1 MRIKVWGCRGS
12 LPTPGSDTV
21 RYGGNTT
28 CLEIRLNDGTL
39 IIADA
44 GSGIRRLG
52 TKLLA
57 EEDLTELY
65 LFVTHAHWDH
75 LTGFPFFRPAYSSK
89 NRIYVR
95 GGPRVK
101 RSLAKYL
108 EHQMEPPFFPVP
120 FKVMQAAFDFTSGD
134 PKRTSIGSAEIIPI
148 PLSHPG
154 GGYGF
159 KLIEDGRAFVFLP
172 DNELDL
178 AYENGLTK
186 EDYVDLCRG
195 AALLM
200 HDAQYTDDEY
210 ASSKVGW
217 GHSRLSSAVELGIRA
232 KVERLGLFHHDP
244 DHSDDDIDG
253 FVVLCRNQV
262 MQAGSKM
269 ECFGAQEGMEIIV

>member
-12 LPTPGSDTV
+12 LPAPGWDTV

-44 GSGIRRLG
+44 GSGIRMLG
-52 TKLLA
+52 TDLLA

-75 LTGFPFFRPAYSSK
+75 LTGFPFFRPAYSS
-89 NRIYVR
+89 RFGIHVR
-95 GGPRVK
+95 GGPRAK
-101 RSLAKYL
+101 GSLAKYL
-108 EHQMEPPFFPVP
+108 ERQMEPPFFPVP
-120 FKVMQAAFDFTSGD
+120 FTAMKAAFDFTSGD

-148 PLSHPG
+148 RLNHPD

-159 KLIEDGRAFVFLP
+159 KLIEDNRAFVFLP
-172 DNELDL
+172 DNELDF
-178 AYENGLTK
+178 AYEHGMSTA
-186 EDYVDLCRG
+186 EYVDICRG

-210 ASSKVGW
+210 ESSKVGW
-217 GHSRLSSAVELGIRA
+217 GHTKLSSAVELGIRA
-232 KVERLGLFHHDP
+232 DVQRLGLFHHDP
-244 DHSDDDIDG
+244 DRTDDDIDG
-253 FVVLCRNQV
+253 FVVLCREQV
-262 MQAGSKM
+262 TRAGSKV
-269 ECFGAQEGMEIIV
+269 ECFGVKEGMEITV

>member
-52 TKLLA
+52 TRLLA
-57 EEDLTELY
+57 EEELTELY

-75 LTGFPFFRPAYSSK
+75 LTGFPFFRPAYLSK
-89 NRIYVR
+89 YRIHVR
-95 GGPRVK
+95 GGPRAK

-108 EHQMEPPFFPVP
+108 ERQMEPPFFPVP
-120 FKVMQAAFDFTSGD
+120 FKAMKAAFDFTGGD
-134 PKRTSIGSAEIIPI
+134 PRRTSIGSAEIIPI
-148 PLSHPG
+148 RLNHPG

-159 KLIEDGRAFVFLP
+159 KLIEDNRAFVFLP

-178 AYENGLTK
+178 TYEHGMTK
-186 EDYVDLCRG
+186 EEYIDLCRG

-210 ASSKVGW
+210 ESSKVGW
-217 GHSRLSSAVELGIRA
+217 GHSKLSSTVDLGIRA
-232 KVERLGLFHHDP
+232 GVQHLGMFHHDP
-244 DHSDDDIDG
+244 DHTDDEIDG
-253 FVVLCRNQV
+253 YVALCRNHV
-262 MQAGSKM
+262 RQAGSKVQ
-269 ECFGAQEGMEIIV
+269 CFGAKEGMEIIV